1 MAHRTVK
8 YLSWEDTF
16 SYVTSVSLALQVLA
30 DDGDKEIKA
39 LLPPVEKLETGWAAL
54 ETERRGRLV
63 DQLRANVVCKRRD
76 QQGDTVV
83 QALHNDTLSRAQ
95 QKRTTPFFKRLFPVP
110 VNEVIRMS
118 LASELPE
125 WKDLQR
131 KLSEPEIPAELKKTH
146 EAGLKSA
153 ITRGEAALTQRE
165 AAASAVSQTASRIEA
180 FREDTDRTMHSLAGQ
195 LMHLQATRGEDKEWL
210 DSFFPPPPKP
220 TKSKKAATPDPQ
232 PPEDAAPNSPPKTP
246 K

>member
-8 YLSWEDTF
+8 YMSWEDTF
-16 SYVTSVSLALQVLA
+16 SYVTYVSLALQVLA

-39 LLPPVEKLETGWAAL
+39 LLPPVEKLEAGWAAL
-54 ETERRGRLV
+54 ETERRSRLV
-63 DQLRANVVCKRRD
+63 DLLRANVVCKRRD

-95 QKRTTPFFKRLFPVP
+95 LRRNTPFFKRLFPVP

-165 AAASAVSQTASRIEA
+165 AATNAVSQTASRIEA

-195 LMHLQATRGEDKEWL
+195 LMHLQASRGEDKDWL

-220 TKSKKAATPDPQ
+220 TKSKKTAPDPQ
-232 PPEDAAPNSPPKTP
+232 SPAIDPPSSPPKPP